1 MKKRI
6 EILKRDGVANAK
18 NLGMVLLGF
27 IGGRAIAYGL
37 DKLIEKYPD
46 YDTIITVSKHTVL
59 AGGGLVLT
67 FLTDKEEQELK
78 HLGYGLTIAEGVEGM
93 KLIPIAKDML
103 GGFGD
108 GNTYYTESDKPLLEL
123 GDFGLNTLPVESYNM
138 QDAPMMKLELPV
150 LDESVGD
157 LGYNPAQVD
166 LGYNPAQVDLGY
178 NPSRTDDV
186 SGIL

>member
-6 EILKRDGVANAK
+6 EILKKDGVDNAK

-46 YDTIITVSKHTVL
+46 YDTIITASKHTVL
-59 AGGGLVLT
+59 GGGGLILT

-78 HLGYGLTIAEGVEGM
+78 HLGYGITIAEGVEGM
-93 KLIPIAKDML
+93 KLIPIAKEML

-108 GNTYYTESDKPLLEL
+108 GNTYYTEGDKPLLEL
-123 GDFGLNTLPVESYNM
+123 GNFGLNNLPIASYDT
-138 QDAPMMKLELPV
+138 QDAPIMRFDLPV
-150 LDESVGD
+150 LDESVGNLGYNPAQND
-157 LGYNPAQVD
+157 LGYNPAQND
-166 LGYNPAQVDLGY
+166 LGYNASQ
-178 NPSRTDDV
+178 TDDV

>member
-6 EILKRDGVANAK
+6 EILKRDGVDNAK
-18 NLGMVLLGF
+18 KIGMVLLGF

-46 YDTIITVSKHTVL
+46 YDTIITASKHTVL
-59 AGGGLVLT
+59 AGGGLALT

-103 GGFGD
+103 GGFG
-108 GNTYYTESDKPLLEL
+108 NTYYTESDKPMLEL
-123 GDFGLNTLPVESYNM
+123 GNFGLNSLPVSSYNM
-138 QDAPMMKLELPV
+138 EDAPTMRLELPP
-150 LDESVGD
+150 LGGSD
-157 LGYNPAQVD
+157 LGYNPAQND
-166 LGYNPAQVDLGY
+166 LGYNPAQNDLGY
-178 NPSRTDDV
+178 SSSITDDI